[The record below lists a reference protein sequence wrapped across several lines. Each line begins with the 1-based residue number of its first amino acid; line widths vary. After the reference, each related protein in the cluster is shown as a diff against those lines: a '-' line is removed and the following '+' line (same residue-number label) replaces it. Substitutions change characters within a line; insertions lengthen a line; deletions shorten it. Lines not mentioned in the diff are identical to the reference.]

1 WVLRD
6 SVDPFDLNALSVRDL
21 NAGSWQRALIRPHLA
36 WWQFR
41 VQLDLSG
48 THMYPQAVPLFVRLV
63 WMQDGRHPQSILE
76 PGKRRFWI
84 CHDVTP
90 PALRRE
96 MPHLVPLVQLPKY
109 SSFPVSSLSLHKP
122 L

>member
-1 WVLRD
+1 M
-6 SVDPFDLNALSVRDL
+6 
-21 NAGSWQRALIRPHLA
+21 
-36 WWQFR
+36 
-41 VQLDLSG
+41 QLDLSG
-48 THMYPQAVPLFVRLV
+48 THMYPQAVPLLVRLV
-63 WMQDGRHPQSILE
+63 WMQDGRYSQSILE

-96 MPHLVPLVQLPKY
+96 MPLLVPLVQLLKFLSIL
-109 SSFPVSSLSLHKP
+109 SSFSVSSVSLYKP